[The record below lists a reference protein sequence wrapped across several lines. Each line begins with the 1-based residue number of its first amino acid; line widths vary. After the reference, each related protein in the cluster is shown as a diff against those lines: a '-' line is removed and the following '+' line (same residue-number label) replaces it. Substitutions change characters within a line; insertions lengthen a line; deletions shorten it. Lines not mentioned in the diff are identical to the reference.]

1 MAATLGFSMA
11 LAVSSGIEG
20 RAQEVV
26 SERELPENGEKIH
39 GPSRPMS
46 AQVART
52 WIALHESKIR
62 PLPDGTPLRQVLR
75 ELREATR
82 GKSGWAEGVRFRVV
96 SEALGEAET
105 TLDAPVTLPFVG
117 RPEVPVDMYLKY
129 LLHEFVW
136 ERYVGAGAVVI
147 DSPCDDCVGYETVS
161 AAEAHTWL
169 LLHQTIP
176 LGLPQRA
183 SLGDFFSAITRE
195 TRGNGQDGR
204 GLVVY
209 PRPGALR
216 VQKISLSTPIA
227 IDARRTELGDHMRE
241 SLKPFGLYPRVLTD
255 GTVMLTELD
264 DGEGGDIPKHGAF
277 PEWRFSYSFV
287 WNQWV
292 EALKE
297 AAEAQRELEQAK
309 KAARP

>member
-1 MAATLGFSMA
+1 
-11 LAVSSGIEG
+11 
-20 RAQEVV
+20 
-26 SERELPENGEKIH
+26 
-39 GPSRPMS
+39 MS

-52 WIALHESKIR
+52 WIALHESKIQ

-75 ELREATR
+75 ALRDATR
-82 GKSGWAEGVRFRVV
+82 GKAGWAEGVKFRVV
-96 SEALGEAET
+96 SEALDEAEI
-105 TLDAPVTLPFVG
+105 TLEAPVTLPFVG

-169 LLHQTIP
+169 LLHQTVP

-183 SLGDFFSAITRE
+183 PLGDFLSAITSA
-195 TRGNGQDGR
+195 TRGKGQDGR
-204 GLVVY
+204 GLLVY

-216 VQKISLSTPIA
+216 AQKISLSTPVA
-227 IDARRTELGDHMRE
+227 IDARRAELGDHMRK
-241 SLKPFGLYPRVLTD
+241 SLKALGLALRVLTD

-264 DGEGGDIPKHGAF
+264 HGEGGEIPKDNAF

-292 EALKE
+292 EAIKE
-297 AAEAQRELEQAK
+297 AAQAQRELEQTK